1 MTGDADAL
9 ATYVSEI
16 RIAEVRVRNFRS
28 LRQIDVPLSDL
39 TLLVGENN
47 AGKTSFLDA
56 MFAAIG
62 AGRRVVT
69 HDDVYLAPGEQAAPR
84 DRLIVVDILI
94 RPVDAYGRFLA
105 AFPEGSYW
113 VQLWGNA
120 IAQDVND
127 DSEFLAVRATLEWD
141 ATRNEHVLRR
151 RFLQDWPESARW
163 ADAKVRGDT
172 VAANQIEPLALHFL
186 DAQRDLYGEFTN
198 RGSYWHRLISDP
210 GLPGELVA
218 KLELELTT
226 LNQQIIDGSPVL
238 DHIGKHLVDLYRTV
252 SCERESITITPL
264 PRHLRDLSRGMDVQ
278 FATQGAASL
287 PLGRHGMGTRSLA
300 AILVFRAYCAWRL
313 QNSDVDV
320 MHPMLALEEPEAHLH
335 PQAQR
340 AMMRQIE
347 KMPGQRV
354 VSTHSPFI
362 VAQTDVE
369 AFRVFRKRGAETEVA
384 STIEAGWSA
393 EEREKI
399 NRKVMATRGE
409 LIFARAVVFFEGE
422 TEELSLPVFAEAH
435 WGEHPSSFGV
445 TMVGVGGDGA
455 YTPFLRFAQCF
466 GIPWFILSDG
476 EAKARANVERALG
489 SVGETA
495 SSLRVFTLPDG
506 ENFETYLAQLYPSE
520 LRDAVLARRAQSPQH
535 REALE
540 KEWAAKP
547 DISAAVA
554 KEMEQEKAIFGRLAA
569 EAITRLPEV
578 ERRVPPIIADML
590 TAIAREIGLPE
601 AGT

>member
-1 MTGDADAL
+1 MTADADAL
-9 ATYVSEI
+9 ANYVSGI

-28 LRQIDVPLSDL
+28 LRQIDVALSDL

-62 AGRRVVT
+62 AGRRVIT
-69 HDDVYLAPGEQAAPR
+69 RDDIYLAPGEQAAPR
-84 DRLIVVDILI
+84 DRTIVVDILI
-94 RPVDAYGRFLA
+94 RPVDADGCFLD

-120 IAQDVND
+120 IAQDVKD
-127 DSEFLAVRATLEWD
+127 DSEFLALRATLEWD

-151 RFLQDWPESARW
+151 RFLQDWPESDRW
-163 ADAKVRGDT
+163 AEAKVRGDA
-172 VAANQIEPLALHFL
+172 VAANQVEPLALHFL
-186 DAQRDLYGEFTN
+186 DAQRDLYDEFTN

-210 GLPGELVA
+210 GLPSDLVT
-218 KLELELTT
+218 KLELELTA

-300 AILVFRAYCAWRL
+300 AILIFRAYCAWRL
-313 QNSDVDV
+313 QSDGLEV

-340 AMMRQIE
+340 AVMRQIE

-362 VAQTDVE
+362 VAQTDVD

-384 STIEAGWSA
+384 STIGAGWSA
-393 EEREKI
+393 EDREKI

-422 TEELSLPVFAEAH
+422 TEEFSLPVFAEAY
-435 WGEHPSSFGV
+435 WGEHPSTFGV

-455 YTPFLRFAQCF
+455 YAPFLRFAQCF

-476 EAKARANVERALG
+476 EEKARANVNRALG
-489 SVGETA
+489 SVGEGA
-495 SSLRVFTLPDG
+495 PSARVFTLPDE
-506 ENFETYLAQLYPSE
+506 ENFETYLAKQYPSE
-520 LRDAVLARRAQSPQH
+520 LKDVVLARRAQSPQH
-535 REALE
+535 REGLE

-547 DISAAVA
+547 EISPAVA
-554 KEMEQEKAIFGRLAA
+554 EEMKQEKAIFGRLAA

-578 ERRVPPIIADML
+578 ERRVPSVIADML
-590 TAIAREIGLPE
+590 TAIAHEIGLPK